1 MVILLNIAIRLG
13 EKVSSDLGYVLPSWV
28 EGKVNRYLLHHGEEY
43 AKAAEMIGLVNVSSI
58 YKGVENSKLND
69 SYDIID
75 NLPFKGLEEV
85 LDIKKFSQLVK
96 HFNKI

>member
-1 MVILLNIAIRLG
+1 M
-13 EKVSSDLGYVLPSWV
+13 PSWV

-43 AKAAEMIGLVNVSSI
+43 KRAAEKIGLVNISSV
-58 YKGVENSKLND
+58 YKGVEKSKLND

-85 LDIKKFSQLVK
+85 LDIKKFSQLMK
-96 HFNKI
+96 NFNKI